1 MENDT
6 KQIAVGVGVF
16 ILILWLLRRKKVNPE
31 TGAGGGGTG
40 GVGMPYRGTVTMVVP
55 THIQPPPPN
64 GGVPVV
70 CPQGKVACPN
80 GRCYDANRT
89 TERIYI
95 GTINGV
101 YSEHLI
107 DPCSDWCMQNS
118 SLEPCF

>member
-40 GVGMPYRGTVTMVVP
+40 GMPYRGTGTMVVP

-101 YSEHLI
+101 YGEHLI